1 MCALL
6 LEGHIQDENFAMPTG
21 GGVAFM
27 SSDENVER
35 HVSAQKHSACPEE
48 IGGSEEA
55 QHQLDV

>member
-1 MCALL
+1 
-6 LEGHIQDENFAMPTG
+6 MPTG